1 LPKGVHNIMVSVELD
16 RQLMISV
23 DDHVGTL
30 AEVTSMISASGIN
43 MIAICAYAINKTVAI
58 MFVTE
63 DNNAARK
70 ILEEQ
75 GYNVS
80 EEEVILLSVENK
92 PGALQAV
99 TNKIAEAGINLK
111 LIYGSVAKEGKVSR
125 IVLISENNMDVMM
138 MIKMEFGRSSG
149 Q

>member
-1 LPKGVHNIMVSVELD
+1 MVKRGVHNFMISVELD
-16 RQLMISV
+16 RQLMISL
-23 DDHVGTL
+23 DDNVGSL
-30 AEVTSMISASGIN
+30 AEVTNMISASGIN
-43 MIAICAYAINKTVAI
+43 MVAICAYAANQKVAI

-63 DNNAARK
+63 DNNGARK
-70 ILEEQ
+70 ILEDQ
-75 GYNVS
+75 GYNVR

-99 TNKIAEAGINLK
+99 TDKIAEAGINLK

-138 MIKMEFGRSSG
+138 MIRMEFGRSSG
-149 Q
+149 